1 MQTIRTKFR
10 RTPRRRPGGF
20 TLVEML
26 LVLAVLMMMAG
37 LVWPSVTRLY
47 SEHSLRQ
54 AAEGVRVRLTAARV
68 NAIATGIAYQFRFE
82 PSGRRFVVLPVSS
95 DDAAGTPGQSTRPAW
110 KVSGALPYKV
120 QFELPLNPQAAA
132 TIPVQPL
139 PQDLFA
145 GLPDGAQLASVNWS
159 PPVLFYPDGSADNF
173 VLGFVDQRQQT
184 VQLTIRGLTAAVTLG
199 KVQRKLR

>member
-1 MQTIRTKFR
+1 MQTIRTEFR

-132 TIPVQPL
+132 TIPVQPGC
-139 PQDLFA
+139 PMA
-145 GLPDGAQLASVNWS
+145 PSWRASTGLRRCCSIPTARPTISCWDSS
-159 PPVLFYPDGSADNF
+159 TSGS
-173 VLGFVDQRQQT
+173 RPCS
-184 VQLTIRGLTAAVTLG
+184 
-199 KVQRKLR
+199 